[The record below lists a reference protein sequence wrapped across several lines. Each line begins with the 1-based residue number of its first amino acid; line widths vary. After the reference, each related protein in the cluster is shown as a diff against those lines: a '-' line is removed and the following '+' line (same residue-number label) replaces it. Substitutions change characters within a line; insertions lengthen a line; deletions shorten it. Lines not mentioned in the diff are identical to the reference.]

1 MNPVDYSLLR
11 SLTARRLEKA
21 LTREGFRIA
30 RQRGSHR
37 RYSHPDG
44 RRVTVPFSSA
54 GETFL
59 PKTLKS
65 IIERQA
71 HWTEADLQRLGLLK

>member
-44 RRVTVPFSSA
+44 RRVTVP
-54 GETFL
+54 
-59 PKTLKS
+59 
-65 IIERQA
+65 
-71 HWTEADLQRLGLLK
+71 LLVRGRDVPS